1 MVETTFLERVRIE
14 NYRSIAACDVRLGP
28 LTFLVGPNGAGK
40 SNFLDA
46 LRLVADALRTSLD
59 HALRDRGGVKEVRRR
74 SAGHPTHFGLGLTF
88 VLGGGARGH
97 YRFRVGAQKHGYEV
111 QDEECQVGGARY
123 RVRSGKLTEWTFP
136 VAPPATPD
144 RLYLVN
150 AAGLPEFRPAFD
162 ALSHM
167 GFYNLSPDRMRDLQ
181 SPDPGDIL
189 ARDGSN
195 LASVLDRLAR
205 EDAETKAKVVSYL
218 ALVVPGIEGV
228 TAKTIGP
235 KETLEFAQR
244 VEGAEKPWKFL
255 AASMSDGTLRAL
267 GVLVALLQSLERSR
281 ITLVGIE
288 EPEVALHP
296 AAAAILRDCLRSAQ
310 QRTQV
315 IVTSHSPDLLD
326 DRDIDPDSILAVMT
340 KEGTSKIGPLDDVG
354 RSTLRDHLYT
364 PGELLRLNQLLPDP
378 AALAEQ
384 DKQLSLFADGREP

>member
-1 MVETTFLERVRIE
+1 M
-14 NYRSIAACDVRLGP
+14 
-28 LTFLVGPNGAGK
+28 
-40 SNFLDA
+40 
-46 LRLVADALRTSLD
+46 
-59 HALRDRGGVKEVRRR
+59 
-74 SAGHPTHFGLGLTF
+74 
-88 VLGGGARGH
+88 
-97 YRFRVGAQKHGYEV
+97 
-111 QDEECQVGGARY
+111 
-123 RVRSGKLTEWTFP
+123 RSGNLTEWTFP